1 MNATSPGA
9 GGAGMGGGTSA
20 GTAGGAGAAG
30 GAVPYGQG
38 PAGSVRA
45 KRTERRFAGIAISA
59 GVAIGP
65 VFYAREPDIPVTQA
79 KIAAADIAA
88 EGARLDAAILQSRK
102 QLNKLRG
109 RLAVLPEESQA
120 EIAPLIDAYL
130 RMIGPS
136 RLVRGIRRRIEETLL
151 SAESA
156 VMAEAEAIAGTI
168 MGQAEP
174 GLNAEDRA
182 SLHRRA
188 EEVREI
194 ARRIVRNLTRTP
206 FRSFA
211 GLPDGAILVA
221 ELLRPSD
228 AALLDP
234 SRLAGVAA
242 DEGGTDGHTAVM
254 LRALGVPSV
263 LGAAGL
269 THAARP
275 GDIVV
280 VDGIAGTVM
289 LNPSAETVATA
300 RRAVAAFAR
309 ERQRYARLRR
319 LAAETTDG
327 ETVELQANFE
337 LPVELPLIAQSGAQ
351 GIGLLRT
358 EFLFMNRDTVPDEHA
373 QAETYRGIVEAMNG
387 DTVTIRVLDWGG
399 EKDIEALSNAGL
411 VPDISDVNP
420 AMGLRGLRLLL
431 RRPELF
437 ETQLAAIL
445 RASVY
450 GPVRVLLP
458 MVTTVTEV
466 RAARE
471 TYERVARRLRRRG
484 ERRAGE
490 TAAAR
495 HHDRNAG
502 CRAVRRRAGA
512 GGGFL
517 RHRHQ
522 RSDRAYAGG
531 GSRRKRCGGD
541 VRSVAS
547 GGAAADPVRHR
558 GGVADAHAGV
568 AVRRD
573 GGRPS
578 RHAIA
583 AGSGFAGVQHECVG
597 GAAGE
602 ACGAVGGLGCLRAV
616 RAAGDGAG
624 RPGTNRRVAGGVRRG
639 RVSAG
644 EPASSGRGGAGPR
657 SIGPVGE
664 CSGVRPKR

>member
-1 MNATSPGA
+1 MNATSPGTSVAVGRPRLA
-9 GGAGMGGGTSA
+9 GRG
-20 GTAGGAGAAG
+20 
-30 GAVPYGQG
+30 
-38 PAGSVRA
+38 
-45 KRTERRFAGIAISA
+45 ERRFPGFAISA

-65 VFYAREPDIPVTQA
+65 VFYAVEPEIPATQS

-102 QLNKLRG
+102 QLTKLRN

-136 RLVRGIRRRIEETLL
+136 RLVRGIRRRIEEMLQ
-151 SAESA
+151 SAETA
-156 VMAEAEAIAGTI
+156 VMTEAEAIAGAI

-174 GLNAEDRA
+174 SRNAEDRA
-182 SLHRRA
+182 GLQRRA

-206 FRSFA
+206 FRSFS
-211 GLPDGAILVA
+211 GLPDGAILVS
-221 ELLRPSD
+221 ESLRPSD

-234 SRLAGVAA
+234 SRLAGGAT

-269 THAARP
+269 SHAARP

-289 LNPSAETVATA
+289 LNPTAETVNAA

-327 ETVELQANFE
+327 EKVELQANFE

-358 EFLFMNRDTVPDEHA
+358 EFLFMNRDTVPDEND

-399 EKDIEALSNAGL
+399 EKDIEALSNAGI
-411 VPDISDVNP
+411 VPDISDANP
-420 AMGLRGLRLLL
+420 AMGLRGVRLLL

-445 RASVY
+445 RAAVY

-458 MVTTVTEV
+458 MVTTVGEV

-484 ERRAGE
+484 ERVPEKLPPLGIMIETPGAALSADALALESDFFAIGTNDLTAYTLAVDRGESDVAEIYDPLHPAVLRLIQFATEAALRMRMPVSLCGELAGDPRVTPLLLGLGLRAFSM
-490 TAAAR
+490 
-495 HHDRNAG
+495 NAS
-502 CRAVRRRAGA
+502 AVPRVK
-512 GGGFL
+512 
-517 RHRHQ
+517 Q
-522 RSDRAYAGG
+522 V
-531 GSRRKRCGGD
+531 
-541 VRSVAS
+541 VRSVDSDACVRF
-547 GGAAADPVRHR
+547 ARRVMEQADPEQI
-558 GGVADAHAGV
+558 VAMLAGF
-568 AVRRD
+568 
-573 GGRPS
+573 S
-578 RHAIA
+578 
-583 AGSGFAGVQHECVG
+583 
-597 GAAGE
+597 GAAG
-602 ACGAVGGLGCLRAV
+602 
-616 RAAGDGAG
+616 
-624 RPGTNRRVAGGVRRG
+624 
-639 RVSAG
+639 
-644 EPASSGRGGAGPR
+644 
-657 SIGPVGE
+657 
-664 CSGVRPKR
+664 